1 MKIIFFGTPDFA
13 KKILEQLVLAH
24 QDVIGVVTNP
34 DKAVGRSSEK
44 QPSPVKKYAEKM
56 GIPVYQPL
64 KASESQF
71 AAFLKTLQ
79 ADLFIVAAYSE
90 ILKENILSMPPKG
103 CINVHA
109 SLLPRYRGAAP
120 IQRAIM
126 AGEKETGVTIMA
138 MAAKL
143 DAGDML
149 KVAKTE
155 IPEDM
160 TAGELFDLLAKIG
173 GEALL
178 ATLPEVENGTLQ
190 PVVQDSQETTYAKKL
205 SPLDGELNWSKSA
218 NDLYNQFRGVTP
230 KPGAWCMVEVNGKP
244 KKMLIKKARKNASSG
259 GRGGELLSD
268 SQLLVACGG
277 GGSLELLE
285 VQLEGKKALDADA
298 FLKGTPPNNI
308 KF

>member
-1 MKIIFFGTPDFA
+1 MKIVFFGTPDFA
-13 KKILEQLVLAH
+13 KKILEQLVLAD
-24 QDVIGVVTNP
+24 QNVIGVVTNP
-34 DKAVGRSSEK
+34 DKAVGRSSDK
-44 QPSPVKKYAEKM
+44 QPSPVKKYAEKR

-64 KASESQF
+64 KASESAF

-90 ILKENILSMPPKG
+90 ILKENILTIPPKG

-149 KVAKTE
+149 KVVKTP

-160 TAGELFDLLAKIG
+160 TAGELFDVLAKIG
-173 GEALL
+173 GEALV
-178 ATLPEVENGTLQ
+178 ATLPEIENGTVQ
-190 PVVQDSQETTYAKKL
+190 PVVQDSHNTIYAKKL
-205 SPLDGELNWSKSA
+205 SPLDGELDWSKSA
-218 NDLYNQFRGVTP
+218 KDLYNQFRGVTP
-230 KPGAWCMVEVNGKP
+230 KPGAWCMVEVHGKA
-244 KKMLIKKARKNASSG
+244 KKMLVKKARKNAASSQS
-259 GRGGELLSD
+259 GGELLSD

-285 VQLEGKKALDADA
+285 VQLEGKKALNAHD
-298 FLKGTPPNNI
+298 FLKGTPRHNI